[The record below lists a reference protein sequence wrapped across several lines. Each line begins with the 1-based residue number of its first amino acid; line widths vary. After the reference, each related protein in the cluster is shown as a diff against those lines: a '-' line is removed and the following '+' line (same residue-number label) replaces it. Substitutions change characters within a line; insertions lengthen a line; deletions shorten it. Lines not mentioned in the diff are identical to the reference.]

1 MGTNTMLRI
10 ITFVRLV
17 WRINMIYFMYAIAS
31 IILFNL
37 LVLAFIVWNFGI
49 DVLFDKDEETTKD
62 IPLER
67 TQ

>member
-1 MGTNTMLRI
+1 MS
-10 ITFVRLV
+10 
-17 WRINMIYFMYAIAS
+17 YFMYAIAS

-37 LVLAFIVWNFGI
+37 LALAFIVWKVGI
-49 DVLFDKDEETTKD
+49 DVFSDKDEETTKD

>member
-1 MGTNTMLRI
+1 
-10 ITFVRLV
+10 
-17 WRINMIYFMYAIAS
+17 MIYFMYAIAS

-37 LVLAFIVWNFGI
+37 LVLAFIAWKFGI
-49 DVLFDKDEETTKD
+49 DVFLDKDEETSKD

>member
-1 MGTNTMLRI
+1 
-10 ITFVRLV
+10 
-17 WRINMIYFMYAIAS
+17 MIYFMYAITVS

-37 LVLAFIVWNFGI
+37 LVLAFIVWKFGI
-49 DVLFDKDEETTKD
+49 DVFFDKDEETTKD

>member
-1 MGTNTMLRI
+1 
-10 ITFVRLV
+10 
-17 WRINMIYFMYAIAS
+17 MIYFMYAIVS

-37 LVLAFIVWNFGI
+37 LVLSFIAWKFGI
-49 DVLFDKDEETTKD
+49 DVFFDKDEGTTKD